1 MNEHVGKPFDMRQL
15 VALLLQI
22 TGREVP
28 NTVESVQATHEPQ
41 RSSGTSSGPYLDVAV
56 ALERLSGM
64 TDLYLDIAGDYL
76 KSLELVEGEFRQA
89 AVPAQWSALVSQM
102 HSLKGVSATL
112 GAQALSEHA
121 ARLEKLFRNPP
132 AEMVALEQLSDLLAL
147 VSATHA
153 AVQSAVQTLASEV
166 VEESVQVR
174 LPSGQIERDIARA
187 FLAELQDLLATNSL
201 VVLDRFASRGHALDA
216 MPKSDV
222 DELQAALQSL
232 NLERARQLCEANM
245 QTLEGD

>member
-1 MNEHVGKPFDMRQL
+1 
-15 VALLLQI
+15 
-22 TGREVP
+22 
-28 NTVESVQATHEPQ
+28 
-41 RSSGTSSGPYLDVAV
+41 
-56 ALERLSGM
+56 
-64 TDLYLDIAGDYL
+64 
-76 KSLELVEGEFRQA
+76 
-89 AVPAQWSALVSQM
+89 
-102 HSLKGVSATL
+102 
-112 GAQALSEHA
+112 
-121 ARLEKLFRNPP
+121 
-132 AEMVALEQLSDLLAL
+132 MVALEQLSDLLAL